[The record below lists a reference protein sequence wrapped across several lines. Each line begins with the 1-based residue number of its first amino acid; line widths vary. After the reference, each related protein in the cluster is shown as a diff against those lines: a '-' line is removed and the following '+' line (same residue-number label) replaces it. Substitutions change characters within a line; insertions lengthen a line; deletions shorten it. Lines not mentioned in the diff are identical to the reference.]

1 MRAYRM
7 LSILLLMQSRG
18 NVTAGDLA
26 ERLEVSRRTV
36 YRDMEALAAAGAPI
50 YAERGHGGGWRMLEG
65 STVDLPG
72 LDEAQMRALKL
83 GGRRDLLDDLG
94 LRGVADFV
102 WARLDEAQSRVG
114 EIDDWLLVEDASWR
128 GRRDVVPALPEIQ
141 RAVFGSRRIW
151 MRYERAGEPVERTV
165 DPLGLVA
172 KGSIWYLVAAVDG
185 EPRTYRVSRVLE
197 ANVLAEPSRRPE
209 GFRLRAWWDSQRRD
223 FAERL
228 PRHEVQALA
237 RGAAL
242 DWLRFG
248 GWYATVV
255 SQSEP
260 RPDGFRALELTFD
273 EPDRALAWAFTG
285 GMDVILLAPV
295 ELRDQLAQQ
304 AEAVLTHLRSL
315 EQRE

>member
-114 EIDDWLLVEDASWR
+114 EIDD
-128 GRRDVVPALPEIQ
+128 
-141 RAVFGSRRIW
+141 
-151 MRYERAGEPVERTV
+151 
-165 DPLGLVA
+165 
-172 KGSIWYLVAAVDG
+172 
-185 EPRTYRVSRVLE
+185 
-197 ANVLAEPSRRPE
+197 
-209 GFRLRAWWDSQRRD
+209 
-223 FAERL
+223 
-228 PRHEVQALA
+228 
-237 RGAAL
+237 
-242 DWLRFG
+242 
-248 GWYATVV
+248 
-255 SQSEP
+255 
-260 RPDGFRALELTFD
+260 
-273 EPDRALAWAFTG
+273 
-285 GMDVILLAPV
+285 
-295 ELRDQLAQQ
+295 
-304 AEAVLTHLRSL
+304 
-315 EQRE
+315 